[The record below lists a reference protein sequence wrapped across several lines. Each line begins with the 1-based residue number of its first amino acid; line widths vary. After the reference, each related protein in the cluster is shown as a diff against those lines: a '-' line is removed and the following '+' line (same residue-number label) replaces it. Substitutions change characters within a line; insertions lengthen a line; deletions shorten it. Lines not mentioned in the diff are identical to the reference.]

1 MTTVWIYEKA
11 DTLME
16 FASEAEARAWLKAND
31 PGGTA
36 VECQM
41 GEWRPAGYGGPVGV
55 PRATE
60 RPSLRM
66 LAFAKAAH

>member
-1 MTTVWIYEKA
+1 MKTVWIYEKA

-31 PGGTA
+31 PEGAA
-36 VECQM
+36 VECHL
-41 GEWRPAGYGGPVGV
+41 GEWRPAGTADRYRV

-60 RPSLRM
+60 RPLGLRVV
-66 LAFAKAAH
+66 K

>member
-1 MTTVWIYEKA
+1 MKTVWIYEKA

-16 FASEAEARAWLKAND
+16 FASEAEARVWLKAND
-31 PGGTA
+31 PNGVA

-41 GEWRPAGYGGPVGV
+41 GEWRPAGTADRFGV

-60 RPSLRM
+60 RPGLRVV
-66 LAFAKAAH
+66 K